1 MLNFSIPA
9 PMLAAVLPCAAKR
22 DVRYYLNAVHID
34 YTPKRARVVATDG
47 TVLAICRG
55 PSSHTGGD
63 AAAASYRITIPRD
76 LIESALKTKCA
87 SVEVHV
93 DFGDDLGRQP
103 VVVSAGNQSWTGLA
117 IDHVYPDYEAVFSAF
132 RSDEQSNA
140 TRLAPAKLA
149 TLGACAKAFKDATL
163 ELQAQTEPASPVRWQ
178 LSNLPDDYAVAGV
191 VLPVKP
197 NYGRVAEAV

>member
-22 DVRYYLNAVHID
+22 DLRYYLKAVHID

-47 TVLAICRG
+47 VVLAICRG
-55 PSSHTGGD
+55 PVTVTEGD
-63 AAAASYRITIPRD
+63 VASYRVTIPRD

-87 SVEVHV
+87 SVEVRIGEPEQ
-93 DFGDDLGRQP
+93 DGRQP

-117 IDHVYPDYEAVFSAF
+117 VDRAYPDYEAVFSAF

-140 TRLAPAKLA
+140 TRLVPANLA
-149 TLGACAKAFKDATL
+149 TRGACAKAFKGSTF
-163 ELQAQTEPASPVRWQ
+163 ELQAQANPDAAVRWQ
-178 LSNLPDDYAVAGV
+178 LSNLPDGCAVAGV
-191 VLPVKP
+191 VMPVRSKH
-197 NYGRVAEAV
+197 GRVAEAV

>member
-55 PSSHTGGD
+55 PIAVTEGD
-63 AAAASYRITIPRD
+63 AAASYRVTIPRD

-87 SVEVHV
+87 SVDVRIGEPEQ
-93 DFGDDLGRQP
+93 DGRQP
-103 VVVSAGNQSWTGLA
+103 VVVSAGNQSRTGSA
-117 IDHVYPDYEAVFSAF
+117 VDRVYPDYEAVFSAF

-140 TRLAPAKLA
+140 TRLVPANVA
-149 TLGACAKAFKDATL
+149 TLAACAKAFKGATF
-163 ELQAQTEPASPVRWQ
+163 ELQAQADPDAAVRWQ

-191 VLPVKP
+191 LMPVRSKH
-197 NYGRVAEAV
+197 GRVAEAV

>member
-1 MLNFSIPA
+1 MLKFSIPA
-9 PMLAAVLPCAAKR
+9 SMLAAVLPCAAKR

-47 TVLAICRG
+47 AILAVCRG
-55 PSSHTGGD
+55 PIAVTEGD
-63 AAAASYRITIPRD
+63 VASYRVTIPRD

-87 SVEVHV
+87 SVEVRIGEPEQ
-93 DFGDDLGRQP
+93 DGRQP
-103 VVVSAGNQSWTGLA
+103 VVVSAGNQSWAGPA
-117 IDHVYPDYEAVFSAF
+117 VDRVYPDYEAVFSAF

-140 TRLAPAKLA
+140 TRLVPANVA
-149 TLGACAKAFKDATL
+149 TLAACAKAFKGATL
-163 ELQAQTEPASPVRWQ
+163 ELQAPTEPASPVRWQ

-191 VLPVKP
+191 LMPVKP

>member
-1 MLNFSIPA
+1 MLKFSIPS

-22 DVRYYLNAVHID
+22 DLRYYLNAVHID

-47 TVLAICRG
+47 AILAVCRG
-55 PSSHTGGD
+55 PVTVTEGD
-63 AAAASYRITIPRD
+63 AAVNNRITIPRD

-87 SVEVHV
+87 SVEMHV
-93 DFGDDLGRQP
+93 DSADDLGRHP
-103 VVVSAGNQSWTGLA
+103 VVVSAGNQSWAGSA
-117 IDHVYPDYEAVFSAF
+117 VDRVYPDYEAVFSAF

-140 TRLAPAKLA
+140 TRLVPANVA
-149 TLGACAKAFKDATL
+149 TLAACAKAFKGATL
-163 ELQAQTEPASPVRWQ
+163 ELQAQAEPASPVRWQ

-191 VLPVKP
+191 LMPVKP